1 MSNHVSV
8 RLSQAD
14 SFGTTDF
21 TGLHVVPHFLN
32 VLLLGKTGCNAFA
45 GVDVLFCKKSQSG
58 STVCFLSVLT
68 LAPWAPLCSKR
79 SHIQLDRREVWRQ
92 TARVACLPHTSSL
105 QVYLVPARRQ
115 LMRQWTRD
123 LITCRWMKLE
133 FSSCKTNTMWPCWVS
148 DCVIGVPY
156 WSREEGLKE
165 WANFSQNMVRNGA

>member
-45 GVDVLFCKKSQSG
+45 NVDVLFCKKPQSG

-79 SHIQLDRREVWRQ
+79 SHIQLDRREVWRP
-92 TARVACLPHTSSL
+92 TARVSLSPSYIIFTGLSCSCTETTDASMNTRFNYLPLDEVGVFFMQNKHN
-105 QVYLVPARRQ
+105 V
-115 LMRQWTRD
+115 
-123 LITCRWMKLE
+123 
-133 FSSCKTNTMWPCWVS
+133 TM
-148 DCVIGVPY
+148 
-156 WSREEGLKE
+156 L
-165 WANFSQNMVRNGA
+165 SQ

>member
-1 MSNHVSV
+1 M
-8 RLSQAD
+8 
-14 SFGTTDF
+14 FYY
-21 TGLHVVPHFLN
+21 
-32 VLLLGKTGCNAFA
+32 LGKLVATLWSTLMFYF
-45 GVDVLFCKKSQSG
+45 VKKKSQSG
-58 STVCFLSVLT
+58 STVCVLFVLT

-92 TARVACLPHTSSL
+92 IERVPYLPRTSFL

-115 LMRQWTRD
+115 LMRQWARD

-148 DCVIGVPY
+148 DCIIGVLY

-165 WANFSQNMVRNGA
+165 WANFSQNMVRNVVYLKALIDIITKLRILIQTIF